1 MCINFG
7 SELMAVE
14 ANVESGSMLSV
25 ANTCWQY
32 LCQIHIIGVL
42 VFFWILLI
50 YTYTPEG
57 QVLST

>member
-1 MCINFG
+1 
-7 SELMAVE
+7 MAVE